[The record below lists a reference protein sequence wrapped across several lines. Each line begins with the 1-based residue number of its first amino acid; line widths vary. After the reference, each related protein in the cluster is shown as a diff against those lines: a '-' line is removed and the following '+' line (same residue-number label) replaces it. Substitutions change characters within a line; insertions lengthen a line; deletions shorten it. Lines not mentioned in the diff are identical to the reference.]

1 MVFSGNWNWE
11 NQTLICQFYRS
22 WFFCRGSLEPK
33 EWKHRFVWIRVFPLM
48 PFIVFNSSCSL
59 CLAVCPSSCG
69 KRACTDQNECCHPE
83 CLGSCTAPD
92 NNTACVACRNYY
104 YEGVCMPTCPPNTYK
119 FEGWRCVTKEFCSKV
134 PATET
139 SEYERFVIHNDECMA
154 ECPSGFIRN
163 GSQR

>member
-1 MVFSGNWNWE
+1 MQRIAWIKVFS
-11 NQTLICQFYRS
+11 
-22 WFFCRGSLEPK
+22 
-33 EWKHRFVWIRVFPLM
+33 LM
-48 PFIVFNSSCSL
+48 PFSSLNNSSSCCL
-59 CLAVCPSSCG
+59 AFCLAVCPSSCG

-104 YEGVCMPTCPPNTYK
+104 YEGVCLPTCPPNTYK

>member
-1 MVFSGNWNWE
+1 M
-11 NQTLICQFYRS
+11 T
-22 WFFCRGSLEPK
+22 K
-33 EWKHRFVWIRVFPLM
+33 K
-48 PFIVFNSSCSL
+48 
-59 CLAVCPSSCG
+59 VCPSSCG

-163 GSQR
+163 GSQSWSDVCLRFSYFASGLSKQPYLPADPWKS